1 MCVILVAEDKRLT
14 TKMIKKAHHKNPDG
28 LGLAW
33 VDGDRA
39 KYRKGLSLGEAI
51 KMSKALPLPY
61 VLHARWATEGEVT
74 DELCHP
80 FPVTMRSAQRTN
92 GRAKRVLFHNGH
104 WSDWKETV
112 KRAEMRY
119 DCTLP
124 DGLMSDSRAM
134 AWLVA
139 VLGEGILEMS
149 HGQKFAIVDATGVYM
164 YGDGWKK
171 WNGYMVSNTRWL
183 QTPKLKQRTGYLT
196 NLTNQRY
203 QWVDKRAA
211 SGFTRRSQQTNSNAT
226 PKASKPA
233 TADVDANGFY
243 TVPIEAGGYALV
255 KAKSCD
261 DAFKIASGE
270 SPGWR
275 REMSGSE
282 DAVTVTD
289 KRRTKHLEQWLGE
302 KGNDKRWQGRLLGMD
317 PEKGSK

>member
-1 MCVILVAEDKRLT
+1 
-14 TKMIKKAHHKNPDG
+14 
-28 LGLAW
+28 
-33 VDGDRA
+33 
-39 KYRKGLSLGEAI
+39 
-51 KMSKALPLPY
+51 
-61 VLHARWATEGEVT
+61 
-74 DELCHP
+74 
-80 FPVTMRSAQRTN
+80 
-92 GRAKRVLFHNGH
+92 
-104 WSDWKETV
+104 
-112 KRAEMRY
+112 
-119 DCTLP
+119 
-124 DGLMSDSRAM
+124 
-134 AWLVA
+134 
-139 VLGEGILEMS
+139 
-149 HGQKFAIVDATGVYM
+149 
-164 YGDGWKK
+164 
-171 WNGYMVSNTRWL
+171 
-183 QTPKLKQRTGYLT
+183 LT

-203 QWVDKRAA
+203 QWVDKRAS

-282 DAVTVTD
+282 DGVTVTD